1 MKKSKILA
9 VSLAAVMT
17 AGLLAGCGSEEEL
30 TTAAAN
36 ETDGFNA
43 YSLDNMKK
51 VKTIENLIN
60 NYFYYEQDDAK
71 REEGFY
77 DGILSGLD
85 DPYSVYYTPE
95 EMKRLAEDDS
105 GEFVGIGASVSK
117 NTETGQ
123 VYVVKPLKDSPAEA
137 AGIQPGDVF
146 VEVDGITITTEMELD
161 EVVTYVRGTKDSVA
175 KIKMY
180 REGESD
186 FLNFEITRKLLQ
198 NITCE
203 YEMLSNGFGYIEV
216 EEFIDNTAEQFY
228 KAVDDL
234 VAQGA
239 KALIVDM
246 RNNPGGFTVVATN
259 MVDYLLEDTAVPKG
273 QGSDK
278 AGVLLEIKDKNGKI
292 IEKDV
297 CQDGHSVDLPMAVLV
312 NDYTASSS
320 EIFSGAMRDYGK
332 AILVGEKTYGKG
344 IVQQVFSL
352 NDGSGVKLTIA
363 SYFLPAGDNI
373 HKVGIEP
380 DVEVE
385 LPTELRRKANLLHS
399 EDTQLQKAITELGGD
414 PLPEGE

>member
-1 MKKSKILA
+1 MLV
-9 VSLAAVMT
+9 VSLAAMMT

-30 TTAAAN
+30 TTAAVS
-36 ETDGFNA
+36 ETDGFSE
-43 YSLDNMKK
+43 YSLTNMKK
-51 VKTIENLIN
+51 VKTIENLID
-60 NYFYYEQDDAK
+60 NYFYYDQDEAK

-77 DGILSGLD
+77 DGIMAGLD

-95 EMKRLAEDDS
+95 EMKRMEEDDS

-117 NTETGQ
+117 NTENGQ

-146 VEVDGITITTEMELD
+146 VEVDGIAITTEMELD
-161 EVVTYVRGTKDSVA
+161 EVITYVRGTEGSVA
-175 KIKMY
+175 KLKMY
-180 REGESD
+180 REGEKD

-216 EEFIDNTAEQFY
+216 EQFIENTAEQFY

-239 KALIVDM
+239 KGLIVDM
-246 RNNPGGFTVVATN
+246 RNNPGGFTVVATD

-273 QGSDK
+273 QSQDK
-278 AGVLLEIKDKNGKI
+278 AGILLEIKDKNGKI
-292 IEKDV
+292 VEKDV
-297 CQDGHSVDLPMAVLV
+297 CKDGHSVDLPMAVLV

-380 DVEVE
+380 DVQVE
-385 LPTELRRKANLLHS
+385 LPTELRRKANLKHS
-399 EDTQLQKAITELGGD
+399 EDTQLQRAIAELGGE
-414 PLPEGE
+414 PLPEDE

>member
-1 MKKSKILA
+1 MKKSKML
-9 VSLAAVMT
+9 VVYLAAMMT

-30 TTAAAN
+30 TTAAVS
-36 ETDGFNA
+36 ETDGFSE
-43 YSLDNMKK
+43 YSLTNMKK

-60 NYFYYEQDDAK
+60 NYFYYEQDEAK

-77 DGILSGLD
+77 DGIMAGLD

-95 EMKRLAEDDS
+95 EMKRMKEDDS

-117 NTETGQ
+117 NTENGQ

-146 VEVDGITITTEMELD
+146 VEVDGIAVTTEMELD
-161 EVVTYVRGTKDSVA
+161 EVITYVRGTEGSVA
-175 KIKMY
+175 KLKMY
-180 REGESD
+180 REGEKD

-216 EEFIDNTAEQFY
+216 EQFIENTAEQFY

-239 KALIVDM
+239 KGLIVDM
-246 RNNPGGFTVVATN
+246 RNNPGGFTVVATD
-259 MVDYLLEDTAVPKG
+259 MADYLLEDTAVPKG
-273 QGSDK
+273 QSQDK
-278 AGVLLEIKDKNGKI
+278 AGILLEIKDKNGKI
-292 IEKDV
+292 VEKDV
-297 CQDGHSVDLPMAVLV
+297 CKDGHSVDLPMAVLV

-380 DVEVE
+380 DVQVE
-385 LPTELRRKANLLHS
+385 LPTELRRKANLKHS
-399 EDTQLQKAITELGGD
+399 EDTQLQRAIAELGGE
-414 PLPEGE
+414 PLPEDE

>member
-1 MKKSKILA
+1 
-9 VSLAAVMT
+9 
-17 AGLLAGCGSEEEL
+17 
-30 TTAAAN
+30 
-36 ETDGFNA
+36 
-43 YSLDNMKK
+43 
-51 VKTIENLIN
+51 
-60 NYFYYEQDDAK
+60 
-71 REEGFY
+71 
-77 DGILSGLD
+77 
-85 DPYSVYYTPE
+85 
-95 EMKRLAEDDS
+95 MKRLAEDDS

-146 VEVDGITITTEMELD
+146 VEVDGITITKEMELD

>member
-1 MKKSKILA
+1 MKKKKMLT
-9 VSLAAVMT
+9 VSLAALMA
-17 AGLLAGCGSEEEL
+17 AGVLAGCGSEEQV
-30 TTAAAN
+30 TTTVEN
-36 ETDGFNA
+36 TVTGFNE
-43 YSLDNMKK
+43 YSVTTMKK
-51 VKTIENLIN
+51 VKSIEDLIDK
-60 NYFYYEQDDAK
+60 YFYYEQDDAK

-146 VEVDGITITTEMELD
+146 VEVDGITITKEMELD